1 MSPSASSSARLCRAE
16 SISPNSAAVFLI
28 IAIAMMAIHRK
39 AYSSERKK
47 KAAKTR
53 IANKE
58 KKLLEEEATKF
69 GLKVDEFKKLY
80 PKKAKQIKYRARAK
94 SKSSV
99 WTVRG

>member
-1 MSPSASSSARLCRAE
+1 MVKTRKHKGVAPLVTDPSAESAKE
-16 SISPNSAAVFLI
+16 Y
-28 IAIAMMAIHRK
+28 HRK
-39 AYSSERKK
+39 RKERKK

-58 KKLLEEEATKF
+58 KKLLEEEAKKF
-69 GLKVDEFKKLY
+69 GITVDEFKKVY
-80 PKKAKQIKYRARAK
+80 PKKVKQIKQRARAK

>member
-1 MSPSASSSARLCRAE
+1 MAKTRKHKGVVPLVTDPSAESAKE
-16 SISPNSAAVFLI
+16 Y
-28 IAIAMMAIHRK
+28 HRK
-39 AYSSERKK
+39 RKERKK

-58 KKLLEEEATKF
+58 KKLLEEEAKKF
-69 GLKVDEFKKLY
+69 GLTVNEFKKLY
-80 PKKAKQIKYRARAK
+80 PKKAKQIKHRARAK